1 MASKSTELPKNEL
14 ITSLTLYLGMIYYIF
29 LYVTSETL
37 RNTDSA
43 QLAWLAGEDQ
53 QVEVEQNMLNYK
65 TKTITAYFGNL
76 INQHEEKHKGPKV
89 KKNAPAKK
97 EPESLPND
105 IEIQLHTFDEP
116 VNMDVFDEF

>member
-1 MASKSTELPKNEL
+1 
-14 ITSLTLYLGMIYYIF
+14 MIYYIF
-29 LYVTSETL
+29 LYVTGETL